1 MHRHLRLTSA
11 WLIGCAVVFVGLAS
25 PQPGRSADNAIRDVS
40 YAKRDGSF
48 ELSVA
53 ASGPVTTRV
62 SRFSVDAKSDIVDL
76 VVDVSPASYDG
87 QTKVIGFSKGQL
99 QQVRVGQL
107 SQNPAVMRIVIES
120 TGSPKYDLTN
130 PAGHQVKLAVATN
143 QVAFALPAQEAATAA
158 RQAKNRHDTAVS
170 GAGASASTGSPAHTT
185 SVAGA
190 PAPKPAAAHA
200 SAPTRTVA
208 LASAAKPKPAV
219 ASTHSAASYT
229 HVSVAHVS
237 VAHVVAKAAPPA
249 RPATPVV
256 VAVATPN
263 PWLPGGKYYC
273 KVGAKVPSTGTM
285 ASHERAPGSSRAP
298 GAYAPPPPDMSMAA
312 GPRTVNLDVKNAD
325 ILDVLKLL
333 ANESGQNI
341 VATQNVKGTVTLS
354 LHDVPLSTALDLIVR
369 TNGLDYRKMGNIYVV
384 GTSDDLNREFGSAG
398 QESTQTVAFPIKYAT
413 PADLAKQLAGVIP
426 PSSFTIDPRTD
437 TVIVSGT
444 PSIIQSAR
452 NFLALVDVPAPQVV
466 FEVKVLDITHN
477 ANANVGVD
485 FNGSSPLDLFENC
498 FACPPGTVVPV
509 QTFSGNPI
517 APQPFTRNALFIG
530 ATLNYLITHQEAQ
543 LLANPRV
550 AALDNQQANLLVG
563 QTYPLVYYS
572 PQSGQFQA
580 QYIDIG
586 VKLIITPVVNTD
598 GYITTTMHVERSF
611 ITGLV
616 QQFPILDN
624 RKVDSILRVKDGDTI
639 VLGGL
644 LDDESTVSVDKV
656 PLLGDIPILGAFFK
670 NVKRT
675 KTHQEVVF
683 LITPHITTEH

>member
-11 WLIGCAVVFVGLAS
+11 WLVGCAVAFLGLAT
-25 PQPGRSADNAIRDVS
+25 PQPGRSADNAIKDVS
-40 YAKRDGSF
+40 YAKRDGAF

-62 SRFSVDAKSDIVDL
+62 SRFSVDAKSDTVDL

-87 QTKVIGFSKGQL
+87 QTKVVGFSKGQI

-107 SQNPAVMRIVIES
+107 SEKPAVMRVVVES
-120 TGSPKYDLTN
+120 TGSPKYELTN
-130 PAGHQVKLAVATN
+130 SSGHELKLSVQTS
-143 QVAFALPAQEAATAA
+143 QVAFALPTQEAVAAA
-158 RQAKNRHDTAVS
+158 RQAKDRQDTVVS
-170 GAGASASTGSPAHTT
+170 TSTVVASAGTT
-185 SVAGA
+185 D
-190 PAPKPAAAHA
+190 
-200 SAPTRTVA
+200 TN
-208 LASAAKPKPAV
+208 AAKPKTAKPATQSAPAHSVTIAAAPAQTSVKAQPAPAPAPAHV
-219 ASTHSAASYT
+219 ASAPV
-229 HVSVAHVS
+229 HVSA
-237 VAHVVAKAAPPA
+237 
-249 RPATPVV
+249 PVV
-256 VAVATPN
+256 VAQATPN

-273 KVGAKVPSTGTM
+273 KVGAHHPAAAAM
-285 ASHERAPGSSRAP
+285 ASHEGAGHAAAPAMAP
-298 GAYAPPPPDMSMAA
+298 APPPDMGMAA

-333 ANESGQNI
+333 ASESGQNI

-384 GTSDDLNREFGSAG
+384 GTTDDLNREFGSAG
-398 QESTQTVAFPIKYAT
+398 QESTQTVAFPIKYAN
-413 PADLAKQLAGVIP
+413 PPDLGKQLAGVIP
-426 PSSFTIDPRTD
+426 ANSYTIDPRTD

-444 PSIIQSAR
+444 PEIIQSAR
-452 NFLALVDVPAPQVV
+452 NFLALTDVPAPQVV

-477 ANANVGVD
+477 GNLDVGMQYS
-485 FNGSSPLDLFENC
+485 GSSPLDLFENC
-498 FACPPGTVVPV
+498 LECVPGQTVPV
-509 QTFSGNPI
+509 TTTSGNPI
-517 APQPFTRNALFIG
+517 APQPFTRNALFVQ
-530 ATLNYLITHQEAQ
+530 ATLNYLITNNEAQ

-586 VKLIITPVVNTD
+586 VKLIITPTVNTD

-644 LDDESTVSVDKV
+644 LDDESTVSVSKV

-670 NVKRT
+670 NVQKT